1 MARQLSK
8 PERKTMDTCL
18 RRLKQELLSMKESGD
33 GLHDQMNSMMGALQE
48 LKLLQLQSALEQ
60 LQISESQSQ
69 LPATEEIKNRQ
80 EDWRVLR
87 PSSFHTPRPASC
99 SPSGPVSS
107 SKHVLCA
114 RDEAGMMPS
123 SEVHSGS
130 SYHGSRVSSAPSEK
144 ESPSPIGSSAVD
156 LHNYPPQ
163 AVDLQ
168 VIMQNLSREASLMDK
183 GAPESMDDSNDWT
196 SSLLCQSRNRQ
207 PLVLG
212 DNIFAD
218 LVGNWLDL
226 PEPEKRALEG
236 ERNDHLLSVSKSQE
250 IIKKF
255 SLTANLFK
263 KFLRSVRPD
272 KEKLLKEKPGWKS
285 LEEQGTKISKRPKKS
300 VKQKG
305 TFYLPFCAQSKSRKV
320 PQPSEEKKP
329 GTYITRGPD
338 AVEKVQPVFDYNTA
352 VWV

>member
-48 LKLLQLQSALEQ
+48 LKLLQLQSTLEQ
-60 LQISESQSQ
+60 LQISESQGQ
-69 LPATEEIKNRQ
+69 LPATEEMKTRQ

-87 PSSFHTPRPASC
+87 PSSFHTPRPASS
-99 SPSGPVSS
+99 SPSEPMSS
-107 SKHVLCA
+107 SKHMLCA
-114 RDEAGMMPS
+114 RDEAGVMPS
-123 SEVHSGS
+123 SEVPSRS
-130 SYHGSRVSSAPSEK
+130 SHHGSRVSSAPSEN

-156 LHNYPPQ
+156 LQ
-163 AVDLQ
+163 SIL
-168 VIMQNLSREASLMDK
+168 QNLSREASAMDK
-183 GAPESMDDSNDWT
+183 GALESTDDSNDWT
-196 SSLLCQSRNRQ
+196 SSLMCQSRNRQ

-226 PEPEKRALEG
+226 PEPEKKALEG
-236 ERNDHLLSVSKSQE
+236 ERNDHPVSVSKSQE

-255 SLTANLFK
+255 SWTATIFK
-263 KFLRSVRPD
+263 KLLRSVRPD
-272 KEKLLKEKPGWKS
+272 KERLLKEKPGWMS
-285 LEEQGTKISKRPKKS
+285 LEEQGAEISKRPKKT
-300 VKQKG
+300 VKQKSI
-305 TFYLPFCAQSKSRKV
+305 FYLPLRGHPQSAQIKSRKV
-320 PQPSEEKKP
+320 PQPSEEKTP
-329 GTYITRGPD
+329 GSYITRGPD
-338 AVEKVQPVFDYNTA
+338 AVEKVQPGFDYHTA